1 MRKFAK
7 QLMPVLLTIL
17 KDDNEENGEL
27 TMKILSEMLRSC
39 KEECEEFAMAFFDQV
54 KGFFSGMKKT
64 VDTLFGS
71 ASTGSSSDKK
81 TGDSKDSPAHVAS
94 SPAEGN
100 AQLSQS
106 EAPATTTT
114 AATGSSSGAK
124 VLAPAHA
131 GFRVLADCP
140 IAVVLVLQT
149 YSHLMKPVLN
159 SFIPLIFDGCL
170 LLQAEPQK
178 EAHEHAKAKGQ
189 TFVGVA
195 TGIRNRAAF
204 AEMVHA
210 QIKTMSFLAYVIK
223 SGLPAIKEYAPI
235 LPGVSVRLLQDC
247 PPEAAVGRKE
257 LLVAVRHILGT
268 EFRSYFASQIDT
280 LLDDRVL
287 LGTGITSREMHRPLA
302 ISMLADLIHHSRAEL
317 SAPQLSRIVQ
327 VHSRVLHDPTLAP
340 AIQTMCAKLLLN
352 LVEAIITNDPMGAN
366 RLLRQILDAF
376 IEKMANLPRFKEDWE
391 VNRKRREGQARNSSS
406 DTSHFNSHSSD
417 SKDPIDVVSIERSQ
431 PIRSGHML
439 YDHRESEV
447 LKDVLFLLRNLFTGF
462 KTLLALLKRRGAPEP
477 DADTFGALFRA
488 GLDCWSIVDFR
499 EPTQEK
505 EMMDLF
511 IPIFYDLSPQTFHE
525 LFTVN
530 LQFLYDKMLTNNSLM
545 GVPQNLLSMNST
557 SRRFVGIVL
566 QFLADRLENLGD
578 ADRKNATITLR
589 LFKLAF
595 MAVTIY
601 PEENESMLQ
610 PHLGYFIMH
619 SMKLAAKATEP
630 SNYFLLL
637 RALFRSIGGG
647 KFELLYKDVLPLL
660 PVMLEQLHAFMD
672 AAEPPQRETFV
683 DLCLTVP
690 VRLSA
695 LLPYLGYLM
704 KPLVLALRSSGDL
717 LSQGLRTLEL
727 CIDNLTQEFL
737 DPIMAPYQA
746 EIMNALWQHLQ
757 PLPHPHAHSH
767 TTMRILGKM
776 GGRNRRVLQQP
787 PQITWQSCKD
797 AGTLKIWFSESA
809 NQHSSVR
816 GSSSRPSTSQSD
828 AGQSLSLKPILE
840 LACSNVRRGDEYYR
854 RHSWEIL
861 KHAAAF
867 YADGSM
873 TYGQQQKE
881 AMFEKV
887 VTGLFEATRVEELS
901 NDATDFLVSL
911 SQHLFA
917 LEARRFSSEPSVREL
932 PAAGLSPL
940 ANAYFCGIVD
950 TLSNIT
956 NDEAD
961 LKAYTELILS
971 ILSATKSSAQSSRG
985 PSEPSEQAQQGQGE
999 QHPTLW
1005 LFMIKRFSSKLCGL
1019 CYDKLWAR
1027 KTGGWIAVN
1036 ALVHQAQLPVA
1047 WLRDNQ
1053 LEIVRA
1059 LIFMLKDMPND
1070 PPRNA
1075 QQVGDTLL
1083 YVLRTANEPGSRKA
1097 AAEESKDLKVAGTAD
1112 EERAHLERQRDNQQS
1127 LLIGALVGELASA
1140 NAIVRSVTRDAFKLL
1155 ADLRDQGVTELL
1167 TPVKDR
1173 LLGPIFGKPLRA
1185 LPFGMQIGHIDA
1197 ITFCLNL
1204 DPPLPSF
1211 NEELFRVL
1219 TEACALADAD
1229 DAALVGRT
1237 SHYKNT
1243 VAVTNLRVVA
1253 IRLLA
1258 SAMDRPEF
1266 QGPKHQEQ
1274 RLRIISMYFKSLYS
1288 RSDDVVQVAFDS
1300 LKDTLKDSHKL
1311 PKDVLRSGLS
1321 PILQTLADSSKLT
1334 VVGLDGLAR
1343 LLKLLTTYFKVE
1355 IGGKLLSHMQAI
1367 SQAPVLERASAGGL
1381 EGPKY
1386 TDAHHLLHSKIPRD
1400 SDVVETLCA
1409 IVRVFPLLPAAAIQ
1423 FMEPLVTTIVH
1434 IESTLR
1440 RCGPTPF
1447 TEPLA
1452 TYLDKYPG
1460 KACEFFLTKMDDT
1473 RFTRT
1478 FRLCAA
1484 IPSATAFRRE
1494 IGERRNALIIAIFD
1508 KPESSSEHICSTL
1521 ALIKSLVEVEQ
1532 DWLVNHQDVFE
1543 AVKRIWKSSP
1553 CKQRRRETASSGP
1566 HSELA
1571 LLLDVMKLY
1580 LSKKDDLEAYF
1591 VMLDAFTHLTSVD
1604 LTPTLRF
1611 CYEHVAIKS
1620 SVPFKRAVI
1629 TRWIETFEDAELS
1642 QAYKSQ
1648 VLRVLVNPILFA
1660 SKRPTTERITPTV
1673 IAQPGKP
1680 PLHETSKEAVDEEMT
1695 DISAP
1700 GEGESLTSLPAEPHL
1715 FDSQLFTAVLNRV
1728 WKAFQ
1733 TRLGFQLCSDD
1744 AHRVEL
1750 LHMST
1755 MTLEHCS
1762 GLLTSQG
1769 GPRRETIKFGWAHIS
1784 SEDVT
1789 VKNAAY
1795 IFVARFLEY
1804 CESPMKI
1811 IGQVYTGMLR
1821 IEKTEG
1827 RGLLRRALD
1836 ILVPALPTRVPAPS
1850 DGGPP
1855 FWVRWTKSLLAA
1867 ESHTSPVLINIMQL
1881 LVRHSD
1887 QFFPYRDSFV
1897 PQMATSLAR
1906 FGSGQ
1911 SLEHKILAIDVV
1923 DLIVSWEKRRLAQ
1936 EAEQSSSL
1944 PGRREE
1950 DLDLPDSENS
1960 RKRGASA
1967 GNEPADEDSNENEVG
1982 SSADASARKRT
1993 RLDKAG
1999 TASAAAVTDAEKD
2012 AASLRSTAMS
2022 TTVHDNPWSVP
2033 KNIRETLISFL
2044 LRAICFST
2052 EPMTRGTVGRAFLT
2066 YREIASSGF
2075 WSICD
2080 VKLNIFQ
2087 RPLMAADPGDI
2098 EPFNNAF
2105 NIVCNS
2111 LQALRVICKD
2121 KSDAWFVAHA
2131 PQLCKLLEKS
2141 VRMKQP
2147 IIIEL
2152 TRSILERVFEAVP
2165 DIPSE
2170 DKDAEGEE
2178 DDDDDAAIGDETA
2191 ETATTA
2197 AMTSA
2202 GADGKS
2208 TAAESRSTHHDPDEV
2223 PGIVRAFGDQAVND
2237 GFADWKNPYAS
2248 FVILGAWAKSRP
2260 ERIDAYLSPLIKAL
2274 SRFTKEHLAQQ
2285 QPSKPYSV
2293 DAHVKL
2299 LLMALDLTKTRI
2311 SHLGEQRRWWL
2322 SAAVQLGEKSS
2333 NIEVCRFL
2341 LNTLSKWVLE
2351 GKEQF
2356 PTVKEKAGLLVKMIS
2371 FEGRDHDDLLKEYL
2385 DLIYSI
2391 YTSPQLARTELTVKL
2406 EPAFLLGCRHRDPE
2420 IRQKFISVFD
2430 RTLIKAT
2437 PGRLQYLLG
2446 QQSWEHIAEH
2456 FWITQLLDLLLGSL
2470 DGEKTFIPRMVSPTS
2485 RSSSFVEAAESYTI
2499 GTFVQSLR
2507 YLIYA
2512 SKQSSHDIFVDVFRA
2527 AWASL
2532 ARKHQIDISRSLIA
2546 ILTRDYHLRQVTRR
2560 PNVVQALL
2568 HAAQACRP
2576 QPELPPHVVKYLGK
2590 TYKAWHTSVDL
2601 LDNLLAQ
2608 LPREDDSIREATQD
2622 AQAEMFAELAE
2633 DDAFYGLWR
2642 RRCVYAESNAAI
2654 AFEQTGLW
2662 AKAQIAYEN
2671 AQMKARTGVLTFT
2684 EAEYS
2689 LWEDHWVICAQKLQQ
2704 WEILTDLAKLEGNN
2718 DLLLECAW
2726 RLSDWVQEKDYLE
2739 QALDSLSAVPT
2750 PRRRV
2755 FAAFMALLK
2764 HQDRTTSG
2772 EFGSI
2777 CDEAIQLSLRKWHSL
2792 PSTVTQAHVPLLQI
2806 FQQFVELQEA
2816 STIFM
2821 SLAQTNAAN
2830 IDQRSADL
2838 KTLMQTWRERLPN
2851 LCDDINA
2858 WSDLVAWRQ
2867 HVFSAV
2873 NKAYLPLVPHLQ
2885 QNGGQGSSTNS
2896 YAYRGY
2902 HETAWIINRF
2912 AHVARKH
2919 HLNDVCISSLTKIYT
2934 LPNIEIQEAFLK
2946 LREQAKCHYKN
2957 PQELAQGLEVINNT
2971 NLMFFAAPQK
2981 AEFFTLKGMFM
2992 EKLGLSEDANHAF
3005 ATAIQMDLN
3014 LGKAWIE
3021 WGRYNERMLRDQP
3034 SNSFFAGSATSCY
3047 LQAASLYKNS
3057 KVRKVLIRVLW
3068 LLSAENSQAAA
3079 IQAFESFRG
3088 EHPTWYWVTFIP
3100 QLLSALSHREVVVAK
3115 RILISIAKSY
3125 PQALYFNVRTTKEE
3139 YALLRR
3145 NLAVHRAHQA
3155 RQQMAQAQA
3164 QQTPQHPKNEEGRSS
3179 AASPHLEA
3187 ESKDKDAQGDVQMVD
3202 GNQSNASADKSSV
3215 ELQEKVPEK
3224 VQEGVDPKV
3233 GATSDQ
3239 QKGSEVSSVSA
3250 QRADGVPSREPSQT
3264 VKETAHGSSQ
3274 PNGASKPDDVAATK
3288 ADSTQ
3293 AVGISSPAQASTT
3306 ATSTQE
3312 ADSKSTPQ
3320 VQAGSASPPRSSD
3333 STQQLSVPQPWDH
3346 VDSVL
3351 NVLKTAFPLLA
3362 LTMENMAE
3370 QIVQRFKASPEE
3382 DLHRLMNALLSEAMQ
3397 QYINRAT
3404 MPNDDGS
3411 LPIPTRQNLM
3421 RFCENLHRSPLKSS
3435 FEEDFIKSDINLRQ
3449 CVQRLQQW
3457 RDRYETTIDRRPTR
3471 YPLEHCSH
3479 YLVEFQHL
3487 KFDEVEV
3494 PGQYLGHEDNNSD
3507 FTKIARFNNT
3517 FEVTRSSGSC
3527 TRRLSMLSNKGIVHS
3542 FAVQLNTPR
3551 HCRREERTM
3560 QLLRCLNGILDRRIE
3575 TRKRGL
3581 SFHLPCAIPLATHAR
3596 LVESDSSF
3604 VSLHEIYEEHCREVG
3619 MGKDDPIMLWVEKMR
3634 STWDPTKGL
3643 VEMANL
3649 RMDLLD
3655 EISTK
3660 MVPETVLSTF
3670 MARSTATPE
3679 DLWLMRKQFTLQ
3691 TATIMFVTYVFFISA
3706 RTPGRIHI
3714 SRSRGSVT
3722 MSDLL
3727 PSFNPQMPQY
3737 KSPDATPFR
3746 LSPNMQH
3753 FIGPAGVEGILTSS
3767 LMAIGRCLSEPGG
3780 KFEDMLSI
3788 FVKDDLPRDAPL
3800 QLVTRTVSEVA
3811 KRAKLLSGHHQNGTS
3826 GGSSSANGAQ
3836 PSREN
3841 TNGLVVQ
3848 VVLDLINSATSLGKL
3863 ALQDASWHPWL

>member
-1 MRKFAK
+1 
-7 QLMPVLLTIL
+7 
-17 KDDNEENGEL
+17 
-27 TMKILSEMLRSC
+27 
-39 KEECEEFAMAFFDQV
+39 
-54 KGFFSGMKKT
+54 
-64 VDTLFGS
+64 
-71 ASTGSSSDKK
+71 
-81 TGDSKDSPAHVAS
+81 
-94 SPAEGN
+94 
-100 AQLSQS
+100 
-106 EAPATTTT
+106 
-114 AATGSSSGAK
+114 
-124 VLAPAHA
+124 
-131 GFRVLADCP
+131 
-140 IAVVLVLQT
+140 
-149 YSHLMKPVLN
+149 MKPVLN

-170 LLQAEPQK
+170 LLQAQPQK
-178 EAHEHAKAKGQ
+178 EAHEAAKAKKEI
-189 TFVGVA
+189 FVGVSSA
-195 TGIRNRAAF
+195 IKNRAAF

-223 SGLPAIKEYAPI
+223 SGLPAIKEFAPI
-235 LPGVSVRLLQDC
+235 LPGVSVRLLKDC

-268 EFRSYFASQIDT
+268 EFRVHFAGQIDL

-287 LGTGITSREMHRPLA
+287 LGTGITSREMHQPLA

-317 SAPQLSRIVQ
+317 SAMQLSRIVH

-352 LVEAIITNDPMGAN
+352 LVEAIITNDPTGAN

-391 VNRKRREGQARNSSS
+391 INRKRRESLSKSPHANSSAVPGTGPV
-406 DTSHFNSHSSD
+406 DAV
-417 SKDPIDVVSIERSQ
+417 DVVSIERSQ
-431 PIRSGHML
+431 PIYAGHML
-439 YDHRESEV
+439 YDHRESDV

-477 DADTFGALFRA
+477 DADTFGALFRG
-488 GLDCWSIVDFR
+488 GLECWSMIDFR
-499 EPTQEK
+499 DPNQEK

-511 IPIFYDLSPQTFHE
+511 IPTFYDLSPQTFHE
-525 LFTVN
+525 LFTTH
-530 LQFLYDKMLTNNSLM
+530 LPFLYEKLLSNNSLM

-566 QFLADRLENLGD
+566 RFLADRLEDLGN

-610 PHLGYFIMH
+610 PHLGYLIMH
-619 SMKLAAKATEP
+619 SMKLAAKASEP
-630 SNYFLLL
+630 SNFFLLL

-660 PVMLEQLHAFMD
+660 PVMLEQLHTLMD

-746 EIMNALWQHLQ
+746 DIMNALWAHLQ

-787 PQITWQSCKD
+787 PAITWRPYKEVGSF
-797 AGTLKIWFSESA
+797 AVHFVEYTGA
-809 NQHSSVR
+809 NINGHSSTSAHV
-816 GSSSRPSTSQSD
+816 SSTLPASTHSSPTQSM
-828 AGQSLSLKPILE
+828 SLKPILD
-840 LACSNVRRGDEYYR
+840 LACANVRRGDSYYR
-854 RHSWEIL
+854 RHSWELL

-867 YADGSM
+867 YADGTM
-873 TYGQQQKE
+873 TYGQQQKQV
-881 AMFEKV
+881 MFEKV
-887 VTGLFEATRVEELS
+887 VHGIFEATRVEEIV
-901 NDATDFLVSL
+901 D
-911 SQHLFA
+911 
-917 LEARRFSSEPSVREL
+917 EARQYAIELSDHVFYLETKRFASEPNQREL

-940 ANAYFCGIVD
+940 ANAYFGGIVES
-950 TLSNIT
+950 LSSIT
-956 NDEAD
+956 NEPAD
-961 LKAYTELILS
+961 LNAYTALILEL
-971 ILSATKSSAQSSRG
+971 LSATMSSCQIVDSSGEEASKS
-985 PSEPSEQAQQGQGE
+985 PS
-999 QHPTLW
+999 TLW

-1019 CYDKLWAR
+1019 CYDKLWTR
-1027 KTGGWIAVN
+1027 KTGGWTILNSIVREAG
-1036 ALVHQAQLPVA
+1036 LPVT

-1059 LIFMLKDMPND
+1059 LIFMLKDMPTD

-1075 QQVGDTLL
+1075 EQVGETLL
-1083 YVLRTANEPGSRKA
+1083 YVLRTANLSNKESRG
-1097 AAEESKDLKVAGTAD
+1097 EELGQGESKGFLSDD
-1112 EERAHLERQRDNQQS
+1112 EKTQLERHRENQQA
-1127 LLIGALVGELASA
+1127 LLIGALVGELASS
-1140 NAIVRSVTRDAFKLL
+1140 NSIVRSVTCDAFRLL
-1155 ADLRDQGVTELL
+1155 AELRGQGVTELL
-1167 TPVKDR
+1167 TPVKER

-1204 DPPLPSF
+1204 NPPLPAF

-1243 VAVTNLRVVA
+1243 IAVTNLRVVA

-1288 RSDDVVQVAFDS
+1288 RSNEVVRVAFDS

-1343 LLKLLTTYFKVE
+1343 LLRLLTTYFKVE

-1367 SQAPVLERASAGGL
+1367 SQTSILERASAGDL
-1381 EGPKY
+1381 ESPRY
-1386 TDAHHLLHSKIPRD
+1386 ADAHHLLHSKMPRD

-1409 IVRVFPLLPAAAIQ
+1409 IVRVFPLLPAAAVQ
-1423 FMEPLVTTIVH
+1423 FMEQLVSTIVH

-1440 RCGPTPF
+1440 RCGATPF

-1452 TYLDKYPG
+1452 TYLDKYPA
-1460 KACEFFLTKMDDT
+1460 KACEFFQSKSEDP
-1473 RFTRT
+1473 RYGRC
-1478 FRLCAA
+1478 FRLCIGIAGA
-1484 IPSATAFRRE
+1484 SALRQELSDRRDSM
-1494 IGERRNALIIAIFD
+1494 IISVLMH
-1508 KPESSSEHICSTL
+1508 PNSSSQTICSTL
-1521 ALIKSLVEVEQ
+1521 NLIKTLTALDER
-1532 DWLVNHQDVFE
+1532 WLVNYEDVFA
-1543 AVKRIWKSSP
+1543 AVKALWRSTAS
-1553 CKQRRRETASSGP
+1553 KQRRRDETSSGP
-1566 HSELA
+1566 HSEIVLI
-1571 LLLDVMKLY
+1571 LDVMRLY
-1580 LSKKDDLEAYF
+1580 LVKRNDIGAYF
-1591 VMLDAFTHLTSVD
+1591 DLLDAFTHLSSID
-1604 LTPTLRF
+1604 LTSLLRF
-1611 CYEHVAIKS
+1611 CYRRVAIDGS
-1620 SVPFKRAVI
+1620 IAFKREVI
-1629 TRWIETFEDAELS
+1629 SRWIETFESTDLG
-1642 QAYKSQ
+1642 QDYKCQ

-1660 SKRPTTERITPTV
+1660 TQRPRGADTNPGCPLRTAKASAAVEKAAPSPGAVVVAGSPQDVEMIDTAKEPVATASEKSQATREDEGQVTP
-1673 IAQPGKP
+1673 
-1680 PLHETSKEAVDEEMT
+1680 
-1695 DISAP
+1695 
-1700 GEGESLTSLPAEPHL
+1700 L
-1715 FDSQLFTAVLNRV
+1715 FDSQLFASVLNRV
-1728 WKAFQ
+1728 WKPFQ
-1733 TRLGFQLCSDD
+1733 IKTGLQLCSDD

-1755 MTLEHCS
+1755 MTLEHCFS
-1762 GLLTSQG
+1762 LLTSQG

-1836 ILVPALPTRVPAPS
+1836 ILVPALPTRVPVPT

-1855 FWVRWTKSLLAA
+1855 FWVRWTKSLLAT

-1881 LVRHSD
+1881 LVRHGD
-1887 QFFPYRDSFV
+1887 QFYAYRDSFV
-1897 PQMATSLAR
+1897 PQMASSLAR
-1906 FGSGQ
+1906 FGGGQ

-1923 DLIVSWEKRRLAQ
+1923 DLIVDWEKKRNAALA
-1936 EAEQSSSL
+1936 EPEMQSSEAKIKL
-1944 PGRREE
+1944 IKGDEE
-1950 DLDLPDSENS
+1950 AAS
-1960 RKRGASA
+1960 RKRR
-1967 GNEPADEDSNENEVG
+1967 PDESGDGGKGEEKSG
-1982 SSADASARKRT
+1982 TTTSDGDTSRKRT
-1993 RLDKAG
+1993 RLDDAG
-1999 TASAAAVTDAEKD
+1999 NASSISSSSDNSHALSGPRSDVAN
-2012 AASLRSTAMS
+2012 ASDHLY
-2022 TTVHDNPWSVP
+2022 SVP
-2033 KNIRETLISFL
+2033 KNVRETLVNFL

-2052 EPMTRGTVGRAFLT
+2052 EAMTRGAVGRAFLT
-2066 YREIASSGF
+2066 YREIASLGF

-2080 VKLNIFQ
+2080 IKLNIFQ
-2087 RPLMAADPGDI
+2087 RPLMAADTGDA
-2098 EPFNNAF
+2098 EPFSNAF

-2152 TRSILERVFEAVP
+2152 TRSIMERVFEAVP
-2165 DIPSE
+2165 DIQPE

-2178 DDDDDAAIGDETA
+2178 DDDDDAAAAASVAAAAGGKLPDAKLAINMPAPET
-2191 ETATTA
+2191 
-2197 AMTSA
+2197 
-2202 GADGKS
+2202 K
-2208 TAAESRSTHHDPDEV
+2208 STHHDPDEV
-2223 PGIVRAFGDQAVND
+2223 PGIVRTFGDAAINE
-2237 GFADWKNPYAS
+2237 GFTEWRNPYAS
-2248 FVILGAWAKSRP
+2248 FVILGAWGKSKP
-2260 ERIDAYLSPLIKAL
+2260 ERIDAYLHPLIKAL

-2285 QPSKPYSV
+2285 QSVKPYSV
-2293 DAHVKL
+2293 DAQIKL

-2322 SAAVQLGEKSS
+2322 SAAVQLGEKSTS
-2333 NIEVCRFL
+2333 IEVCRFL

-2371 FEGRDHDDLLKEYL
+2371 YENRDHDDLLKEYL
-2385 DLIYSI
+2385 ELIYNI
-2391 YTSPQLARTELTVKL
+2391 YTSPHLARTELTVKL
-2406 EPAFLLGCRHRDPE
+2406 EPAFLLGCRHRDPK
-2420 IRQKFISVFD
+2420 IREKFIDVFD
-2430 RTLIKAT
+2430 RTLIRT
-2437 PGRLQYLLG
+2437 LPGRMQYLLG
-2446 QQSWEHIAEH
+2446 QQSWEHLAEH
-2456 FWITQLLDLLLGSL
+2456 FWITQMLDLFLGSL
-2470 DGEKTFIPRMVSPTS
+2470 DEDMPFVPALLGTS
-2485 RSSSFVEAAESYTI
+2485 SRLSSFASAAKGFTT
-2499 GTFVQSLR
+2499 GTFVKSLR
-2507 YLIYA
+2507 RLIYISRQGA
-2512 SKQSSHDIFVDVFRA
+2512 HDIFVEFFRA
-2527 AWASL
+2527 AWAAL
-2532 ARKHQIDISRSLIA
+2532 ARKHQIDLTRSLIG
-2546 ILTRDYHLRQVTRR
+2546 ILTREYHLRQVTRR
-2560 PNVVQALL
+2560 PNIVQALL
-2568 HAAQACRP
+2568 NAAQACRP

-2590 TYKAWHTSVDL
+2590 TFKVWHTSVDILQSL
-2601 LDNLLAQ
+2601 LNT

-2654 AFEQTGLW
+2654 AFEQSGLW
-2662 AKAQIAYEN
+2662 AKAQIAYES

-2739 QALDSLSAVPT
+2739 QALDSLYVVPT

-2764 HQDRTTSG
+2764 HQDRTTTSTSSSG
-2772 EFGSI
+2772 SGSEFGSI

-2816 STIFM
+2816 STIFL
-2821 SLAQTNAAN
+2821 SLAQTNATN

-2885 QNGGQGSSTNS
+2885 SGQGSSTNS

-2919 HLNDVCISSLTKIYT
+2919 RLNDVCISSLTKIYT

-2957 PQELAQGLEVINNT
+2957 SNELAQGLEVINNT

-3005 ATAIQMDLN
+3005 ATAIQMDLS

-3034 SNSFFAGSATSCY
+3034 MNAFFAASAMSCY

-3068 LLSAENSQAAA
+3068 LLSAENSQMAA

-3100 QLLSALSHREVVVAK
+3100 QLLSALGHREVVVAK

-3125 PQALYFNVRTTKEE
+3125 PQALYLHVRTTKEE

-3145 NLAVHRAHQA
+3145 NFALHRAHQA
-3155 RQQMAQAQA
+3155 RKQITQAHAQKQAQA
-3164 QQTPQHPKNEEGRSS
+3164 QVQAQAQSSPQLQSQSQLPQAAATAPKAKDLVDTAGKEQKEESKIASQDRDTQMADAETSLHAQQDQFRQPHLAATDADKTATAEPAAKSDIATASRDSDALPGDASAQLVTDSKNLQSTSIVVPPVPETRSSPSKDAALAPGASSPTSASSGQVSQQAPANGATPQTSSFNVLSSEGQAQS
-3179 AASPHLEA
+3179 ARQQQQQQ
-3187 ESKDKDAQGDVQMVD
+3187 AQ
-3202 GNQSNASADKSSV
+3202 
-3215 ELQEKVPEK
+3215 
-3224 VQEGVDPKV
+3224 
-3233 GATSDQ
+3233 
-3239 QKGSEVSSVSA
+3239 
-3250 QRADGVPSREPSQT
+3250 
-3264 VKETAHGSSQ
+3264 TA
-3274 PNGASKPDDVAATK
+3274 
-3288 ADSTQ
+3288 
-3293 AVGISSPAQASTT
+3293 
-3306 ATSTQE
+3306 
-3312 ADSKSTPQ
+3312 
-3320 VQAGSASPPRSSD
+3320 
-3333 STQQLSVPQPWDH
+3333 VPQPWDH
-3346 VDSVL
+3346 VDGVL

-3397 QYINRAT
+3397 QYISRAT
-3404 MPNDDGS
+3404 VSSDDGS
-3411 LPIPTRQNLM
+3411 LPAPTRQNLL
-3421 RFCENLHRSPLKSS
+3421 RFSENLHRSPLRSS
-3435 FEEDFIKSDINLRQ
+3435 FEEDFIKSEISLRE

-3457 RDRYETTIDRRPTR
+3457 RDRYETAIDRRPTR

-3507 FTKIARFNNT
+3507 FTKISRFSNT

-3527 TRRLSMLSNKGIVHS
+3527 TRRLSMLSNKGITHS

-3560 QLLRCLNGILDRRIE
+3560 QLLRCLNGILERRIE

-3581 SFHLPCAIPLATHAR
+3581 NFRLPTAIPLATHAR
-3596 LVESDSSF
+3596 LVESDASF
-3604 VSLHEIYEEHCREVG
+3604 VSLHEIYEEHCREMG
-3619 MGKDDPIMLWVEKMR
+3619 MSKDDPIMLWVEKMK
-3634 STWDPTKGL
+3634 STWDPTKGM
-3643 VEMANL
+3643 VELANL

-3660 MVPETVLSTF
+3660 MVPETVLSSF
-3670 MARSTATPE
+3670 MTRSMTSPE

-3691 TATIMFVTYVFFISA
+3691 TAATMFITYVFFISA

-3714 SRSRGSVT
+3714 SRSSGSVV

-3753 FIGPAGVEGILTSS
+3753 FIGPIGVEGILTSS
-3767 LMAIGRCLSEPGG
+3767 LMAIGRCLSEPNG
-3780 KFEDMLSI
+3780 KFEDVLGI

-3800 QLVTRTVSEVA
+3800 QLVMRTVSEVA
-3811 KRAKLLSGHHQNGTS
+3811 KRAKLLSGHHQNRGSGTATPVNS
-3826 GGSSSANGAQ
+3826 SGSSATDNS
-3836 PSREN
+3836 S
-3841 TNGLVVQ
+3841 TLVVQ
-3848 VVLDLINSATSLGKL
+3848 VILDLINSATSPGKL
-3863 ALQDASWHPWL
+3863 AMQDASWHPWL